1 MKHILTTILL
11 LLSLSAFSQTVLEN
25 SSFYG
30 PYTFA
35 KPFADEDKSPEDKSF
50 ELSSFLDNI
59 SVDEEAYNFNAFPKY
74 KFSGYKAKFEKEK
87 GLLIQ
92 NPDSQNYHVFVQ
104 NVYLENPDFS
114 KLKLKVNSNAIFRIS
129 ENGQTLLEN
138 LNRPDSSVSKDV
150 EKEMLKGFH
159 PLTIKLMNTAAQGEI
174 QFKLIIEKD
183 SALNRV
189 IFHTESKKPSIDL
202 YSLANMSGVSSAKIN
217 SEGTKAA
224 ITISK
229 KASPKGKS
237 ESWLEFWDLKSKKI
251 IRSYR
256 GLSEMTS
263 IDWVPGKE
271 AISYIRSNDKKKSIW
286 IHPLNAEPYI
296 ILGQIENISSYQ
308 WSDNGEFIIYSIRQK
323 PDKKDKKTNLLDGM
337 ASRLPGYDNYSY
349 LYKLDIS
356 SGKITQLTFG
366 ENSTSLKDISSDGS
380 KIIFTTDD
388 EDYLQLPYSYSTY
401 WEMNLNNGKT
411 DSLFT
416 LYWGGG
422 CEYFPDGKKILIS
435 GGPSLFEG
443 IGENVREGQKPN
455 GYDGQAYIFDL
466 ESKEA
471 IAISKEFDPSISSM
485 DVSGNGEEVY
495 LICTDKDYRTL
506 YKYNL
511 EEKSYEKLMDAP
523 DLIRSLDLNRDNKKG
538 LITASN
544 AQGDNAVYLFDP
556 RKMKLE
562 TLHDPSF
569 PILKDKLFGEI
580 NSWTFENE
588 NGDVIDGRFY
598 LPPDFDS
605 TKNYPLIVYYYGGTT
620 PVSRSFGGRY
630 PYNWY
635 AAQGY
640 VVYILQPRGS
650 IGYGQS
656 FSAEH
661 VNNWGKT
668 TAKDIILGT
677 KKFTKSHPFIDTTA
691 IGCIGASYG
700 GFMTMYLT
708 TQTDIFSAAVSHAGI
723 SALSSYWGEG
733 FWGYAYSAVASEA
746 AFPWNRKDIYVDQS
760 PLFQA
765 DKVNTPILLTHGTS
779 DTNVPPGES
788 YQFYTAL
795 KILGKEVEM
804 LEVPG
809 QNHWVVDYEQYIEW
823 KYSIIAWFDKH
834 LKKKDDWWNSLYK

>member
-1 MKHILTTILL
+1 MKHILTSVLILFAL
-11 LLSLSAFSQTVLEN
+11 KGYTQTVLKN

-30 PYTFA
+30 PYTFV
-35 KPFADEDKSPEDKSF
+35 KPYASEEKSPEEKSF
-50 ELSSFLDNI
+50 NSSSFLDNI
-59 SVDEEAYNFNAFPKY
+59 SLDEEAYNYNTFPKY
-74 KFSGYKAKFEKEK
+74 KSPGYSAKFEKDK
-87 GLLIQ
+87 GLIIKS
-92 NPDSQNYHVFVQ
+92 PDSNHFHVFVQ
-104 NVYLENPDFS
+104 NVYLENPDYS
-114 KLKLKVNSNAIFRIS
+114 NLKLKVNSNAVFRIS
-129 ENGQTLLEN
+129 ENGETLLEN
-138 LNRPDSSVSKDV
+138 LNCPDSSILKEV
-150 EKEMLKGFH
+150 EIKMLKGFH
-159 PLTIKLMNTAAQGEI
+159 PISIVLMSSVAQNEI
-174 QFKLIIEKD
+174 RFKLAIEKD
-183 SALNRV
+183 SALNKI
-189 IFHTESKKPSIDL
+189 IFHSESKKPSIDL
-202 YSLANMSGVSSAKIN
+202 YTLANMPAVSSAKIN
-217 SEGTKAA
+217 SDGTKAA
-224 ITISK
+224 IKISK

-251 IRSYR
+251 IRSNR

-263 IDWVPGKE
+263 VEWVPGKD
-271 AISYIRSNDKKKSIW
+271 AISYMRSDDKMKSIW
-286 IHPLNAEPYI
+286 IHPLNAEPYN
-296 ILGQIENISSYQ
+296 ILREIENISSYD
-308 WSDNGEFIIYSIRQK
+308 WAENGEFIIYSIREK

-337 ASRLPGYDNYSY
+337 ASRLPGYDSYSY
-349 LYKLDIS
+349 LYKLDLS

-366 ENSTSLKDISSDGS
+366 KNSTTLMDISSDAA
-380 KIIFTTDD
+380 KIIFTTSD

-401 WEMNLNNGKT
+401 WEMDLKSGKT

-435 GGPSLFEG
+435 GGPSLFGG
-443 IGENVREGQKPN
+443 IAENVREGQKPN

-466 ESKEA
+466 ELKEA
-471 IAISKEFDPSISSM
+471 LAISKDFDPSINAMDISS
-485 DVSGNGEEVY
+485 NGEDIY
-495 LICTDKDYRTL
+495 LICTEKDYRTL

-511 EEKSYEKLMDAP
+511 EEQSYEKLMDAP
-523 DLIRSLDLNRDNKKG
+523 DLIRSLVLNKDNKKG
-538 LITASN
+538 LLIGSK
-544 AQGDNAVYLFDP
+544 AQGDNAVYLFEP
-556 RKMKLE
+556 RKMELE
-562 TLHDPSF
+562 LLFDPSR
-569 PILKDKLFGEI
+569 PILKNKNFGEI
-580 NSWTFENE
+580 NSWSFENE
-588 NGDVIDGRFY
+588 NGDVIDGRYY

-605 TKNYPLIVYYYGGTT
+605 TKQYPLIVYYYGGTT

-668 TAKDIILGT
+668 TAGDIIMGT
-677 KKFTKSHPFIDTTA
+677 KKFTKSHPFVDTSS

-760 PLFQA
+760 PLFHA

-809 QNHWVVDYEQYIEW
+809 QNHWVVDYEQYIQW

-834 LKKKDDWWNSLYK
+834 LKKQDDWWNSLYK